1 MFEPLFVRRI
11 AVEKFWR
18 KNFGAENLVF
28 SGDRRNFGTVI
39 YEQFFVNLI
48 RSGFTVFLYCLRV
61 NLILHKLKMFGDL
74 QLFLPYH
81 IASNFNCVII
91 F

>member
-39 YEQFFVNLI
+39 YVKPI
-48 RSGFTVFLYCLRV
+48 
-61 NLILHKLKMFGDL
+61 
-74 QLFLPYH
+74 P
-81 IASNFNCVII
+81 
-91 F
+91 

>member
-28 SGDRRNFGTVI
+28 SGDRRNVGTVI
-39 YEQFFVNLI
+39 YEQFFCEFDSKWIYSV
-48 RSGFTVFLYCLRV
+48 S
-61 NLILHKLKMFGDL
+61 ILF
-74 QLFLPYH
+74 
-81 IASNFNCVII
+81 ASEFNFA
-91 F
+91 